1 MRNVVIV
8 RTPVRMS
15 VPGNDTISIAMQ
27 ILRMKLIALAKK
39 IIQKKS
45 NLEGDEELE
54 TFNE

>member
-1 MRNVVIV
+1 
-8 RTPVRMS
+8 MS

-39 IIQKKS
+39 IKNSISIIQKKS